1 MSILQIRDAQMRA
14 MREVTTLH
22 SVEGGLQKLFPEQ
35 CEALGPRVV
44 QEVAEHSIDKARAFG
59 FEPAHYLGFAALQ
72 MVFGES
78 FWQQEE
84 HAWAKAILEDRFL
97 WTSAHRMQELRQASV
112 RYLARL
118 AEQEEAAPET
128 AEPS

>member
-22 SVEGGLQKLFPEQ
+22 ALEGGLQKLFSEQ
-35 CEALGPRVV
+35 CEALGPRVL
-44 QEVAEHSIDKARAFG
+44 QEIAEDSIVKACAFG

-72 MVFGES
+72 MVFGQS
-78 FWQQEE
+78 FWEQEE
-84 HAWAKAILEDRFL
+84 HAWAKSILEDPFL

-112 RYLARL
+112 KYLASL
-118 AEQEEAAPET
+118 AEQEEQP
-128 AEPS
+128 AEV